1 MSECHGV
8 PVYFSVHCDV
18 IKSQSPGVV
27 KESLLHAGVGQ
38 AVLIEVELVS
48 EELSTTV

>member
-1 MSECHGV
+1 MSEGHGV
-8 PVYFSVHCDV
+8 SVYCSVYCDV

-27 KESLLHAGVGQ
+27 KESLLQTGVGQ